1 MYGAVSKVKHFQ
13 DFGVKFNAI
22 KPGSSKF
29 GIAIVDSFKI
39 FPHFFRD
46 EHIVSILDDI
56 LVENLLVVSFENLVV
71 DFCWFLPDIAVD
83 KIKVFQ
89 FLWHG
94 VLKFIIILNHVI
106 RFFFDIMKFEFSQR
120 QGIGNFFLLLA
131 AVGTE

>member
-1 MYGAVSKVKHFQ
+1 MNRAVSKVKHFQ
-13 DFGVKFNAI
+13 DFGVELNTIEA
-22 KPGSSKF
+22 GSSKF

-56 LVENLLVVSFENLVV
+56 LVENLLVVSFQNLVV
-71 DFCWFLPDIAVD
+71 DFSGFLPDIAVD

-106 RFFFDIMKFEFSQR
+106 RFLFKIMKFEFSQR
-120 QGIGNFFLLLA
+120 
-131 AVGTE
+131 